1 VGNREIGKRRDSR
14 CVFCAYPDQLCPPKQ
29 DAGREPGYGTPGTA
43 RAMHS
48 GQMVRACETCGST
61 RHAKVIRSAWY
72 QASSIHTASHDSQ
85 ILTGARRSHR
95 TASRSNE
102 AGANPRR
109 RARLEVGTVPT
120 TLRRRGGF
128 DDGPSRDSL
137 TGLTLAVR
145 ASVSS
150 TGAGLS
156 TCAGTGVGPTG
167 LSCEEP
173 LGESGSGSS
182 PAPTCWPACVCVR
195 CGSGRRAVAPHASCA
210 PAVAAP
216 HR

>member
-1 VGNREIGKRRDSR
+1 
-14 CVFCAYPDQLCPPKQ
+14 VFCSYPDQLCPPKQ

-48 GQMVRACETCGST
+48 GQMVCACETCGST

-109 RARLEVGTVPT
+109 RARPEVGTVPT

-128 DDGPSRDSL
+128 DDGPSQDSL

-150 TGAGLS
+150 TGAGLP
-156 TCAGTGVGPTG
+156 TCAGTGVGPHRLELCGTSWRKAARGRALLLPAG
-167 LSCEEP
+167 LR
-173 LGESGSGSS
+173 
-182 PAPTCWPACVCVR
+182 VCVR